1 MTVKQVVGAGQI
13 KAILASGDTKPS
25 TTYANG
31 APVLPGDAIWVY
43 DTDTVYI
50 TRDTG
55 TNWVAHGSWTSISA
69 IKTETDQIGT
79 IVNTGGTATLGT
91 ILGDA
96 ANVPLNT
103 KLGTMTNSGGTA
115 ALGSILGD
123 VANSSIA
130 IRLTNIMNQAYQ
142 SPPAVAHCTS
152 ITTQNLFTI
161 ANGVAYIHFI
171 AGYVT
176 TAIQASGNNTKLQFT
191 PTGGSATDL
200 CSILDLTGT
209 VIRTF
214 LYITGVKATA
224 LTKSTDPGIIVGTTP
239 FLNPLVLSPG
249 VLSMNCVG
257 TTTEVIDWYVSWSPM
272 VAGTTLS

>member
-25 TTYANG
+25 TTYTNG

-55 TNWVAHGSWTSISA
+55 SNWVAHGSWTSISA

-79 IVNTGGTATLGT
+79 IVNT
-91 ILGDA
+91 
-96 ANVPLNT
+96 
-103 KLGTMTNSGGTA
+103 GGTA

-161 ANGVAYIHFI
+161 ANGAAYIHFI

-191 PTGGSATDL
+191 PTGGSATDI

-257 TTTEVIDWYVSWSPM
+257 TTTGVIDWYVSWSPM